1 MGSHEI
7 LRYARIPVDPRLPV
21 IMGKAGRSNLPVSDA
36 IWPVLTWGTM
46 AGATQASKGP
56 RLRRA
61 IRHHLKEKLSGGGA
75 GT

>member
-1 MGSHEI
+1 
-7 LRYARIPVDPRLPV
+7 
-21 IMGKAGRSNLPVSDA
+21 
-36 IWPVLTWGTM
+36 M